1 VQRSPQNQ
9 QTLNKSL
16 GLFQRGRF
24 DKAEKLARSV
34 LAAEPRNAELMQFV
48 AMLCQNQEKYAEA
61 AALCSKAVALLPHS
75 AEAYYNLGT
84 ALMNQGHFEQAAA
97 NLRKASALAS
107 PTYDLLNNLAVT
119 LLAIGDLAEAERS
132 VRQAIA
138 LSPKAPL
145 AHNTLGLILAQQMR
159 VANAV
164 ESFKS
169 ALACG
174 HPNPALVWDKMG
186 LTFLDG
192 QNIHAAV
199 ECFQKSLAHKPQ
211 SFDLLLRLAASQ
223 VITGQFAKAAGT
235 YQSASQISPDDPA
248 PLVGQVFAHLHEAMW
263 VEHPQRMRTIGKL
276 LQKPSEGIEAFSVL
290 CLLDNPAAHLAC
302 AKRYAARFIKPGHRK
317 HAPRTVSSAELS
329 KQKVRIAYLSSD
341 FKHHAVATLAVG
353 LFEHHD
359 HSRFETY
366 AIAWTGDDSPLRR
379 RIEAAF
385 DHFIDVDGMPDE
397 AVSQLIRDRQID
409 IAIDLNGHT
418 ANARPGI
425 LVGRPAPIQ
434 VNYLGY
440 PGTMGVDWID
450 YLIADRCVIP
460 PEAARFYSEKLV
472 YLPNTYQA
480 NDNKRS
486 AVGVAPSRRDVGLP
500 DEGFVFACFNALNKL
515 TPDMFAI
522 WMRLLQQVPGS
533 VLWLL
538 EPGKPAEANLRKE
551 AVAAGLDS
559 QRLVLAP
566 KRPIAEHMNRL
577 QCADLFLDT
586 LPYNAHT
593 TASDALWAGVPV
605 VTCPG
610 QAFQA
615 RVAASL
621 LRAIG
626 LPELVATSLA
636 DYEAI
641 ALRIA
646 NNPPAHHALRDK
658 LRRNVPTTALFDT
671 ARFTKGLET
680 AYETMWRRWCQGLEP
695 ERIDVTDAT
704 TEDATTESAM
714 SRM

>member
-1 VQRSPQNQ
+1 MQRSPQNQ

-34 LAAEPRNAELMQFV
+34 LAAEPRNAELIQFV

-61 AALCSKAVALLPHS
+61 AALCTKAVALSPNS

-97 NLRKASALAS
+97 NLKKSLALAS
-107 PTYDLLNNLAVT
+107 PTYDLLNNLAIT
-119 LLAIGDLAEAERS
+119 LLATGDLAEAES
-132 VRQAIA
+132 SARQAIA
-138 LSPKAPL
+138 LGPNAPL
-145 AHNTLGLILAQQMR
+145 AHNTLGLILSKQMR
-159 VANAV
+159 LANAV

-174 HPNPALVWDKMG
+174 HPNPAQVWDKMG

-192 QNIHAAV
+192 QKIHAAL

-211 SFDLLLRLAASQ
+211 SFDVLLRLAASQ
-223 VITGQFAKAAGT
+223 VITGQFADAAQT
-235 YQSASQISPDDPA
+235 YRLAGQISPEDPA
-248 PLVGQVFAHLHEAMW
+248 PLAGQVFAFLHDAMW
-263 VEHPQRMRTIGKL
+263 ADHPQRMRTIRKL

-290 CLLDNPAAHLAC
+290 SLLDSPATHLDC
-302 AKRYAARFIKPGHRK
+302 SKRYATRFIKPGHRK
-317 HAPRTVSSAELS
+317 HAPRTISSVDLS
-329 KQKVRIAYLSSD
+329 KEKIRIGYLSSD
-341 FKHHAVATLAVG
+341 FKNHAVATLAVG

-359 HSRFETY
+359 HSRFETH
-366 AIAWTGDDSPLRR
+366 AIAWTCDDSGLRQ
-379 RIEAAF
+379 RIEGAF
-385 DHFIDVDGMPDE
+385 DHFIDVTGMPDE

-409 IAIDLNGHT
+409 IAIDLNGYT

-425 LVGRPAPIQ
+425 LVGRPAPVQ

-450 YLIADRCVIP
+450 YLIADRCVVP
-460 PEAARFYSEKLV
+460 PEAASFYSEKLV
-472 YLPNTYQA
+472 YLPNSYQA

-486 AVGVAPSRRDVGLP
+486 AVGIAPSRRSVGLP
-500 DEGFVFACFNALNKL
+500 DAGFVFACFNAVNKL

-522 WMRLLQQVPGS
+522 WMRLLRQVPGS

-538 EPGKPAEANLRKE
+538 EPGKRAEAHLRQE
-551 AVAAGLDS
+551 AVTAGLDS
-559 QRLVLAP
+559 QRLILAP
-566 KRPIAEHMNRL
+566 KVAITEHMDRL

-615 RVAASL
+615 RVAGSL
-621 LRAIG
+621 LHAIG

-641 ALRIA
+641 ASRIA
-646 NNPPAHHALRDK
+646 NDPSAHQALRNK
-658 LRRNVPTTALFDT
+658 LRRNVSTTALFDT
-671 ARFTKGLET
+671 ARFTKDLEA
-680 AYETMWRRWCQGLEP
+680 AYEAMWRRWCQGLGP
-695 ERIDVTDAT
+695 EHIDVTA
-704 TEDATTESAM
+704 EAAM
-714 SRM
+714 SRMRTSS